1 MSPNTCQPSPA
12 LPCATAAARGRR
24 SVRAAGHRR
33 GFTLMEV
40 LIAAAVLSIGLLA
53 MAALQVVYITSST
66 TARDSTE
73 ATLVAEATIERLK
86 AEGVAWTSRAP
97 TLSAVNSPNLAL
109 SMDDTNRGTWTRL
122 NGGIPVNYT
131 GIDRSVP
138 GADVPRTNVNAKYC
152 VEVQSEWL
160 EINQSVSGQVR
171 VSWATDGGRGAGRPI
186 GTNGNCVGDLGGS
199 IYLGNVPNPDVNVI
213 YIPFVIRQYSL

>member
-1 MSPNTCQPSPA
+1 MFDHVYPPNPT
-12 LPCATAAARGRR
+12 LATAAAPNRR
-24 SVRAAGHRR
+24 RRHSVTPRQ

-97 TLSAVNSPNLAL
+97 TLSVATSPNLAL
-109 SMDDTNRGTWTRL
+109 SMDDTNRGRWTRL
-122 NGGIPVNYT
+122 NGGLPVNHT
-131 GIDRSVP
+131 GINRSVP
-138 GADVPRTNVNAKYC
+138 GGEVPRTEINAKYC
-152 VEVQSEWL
+152 VEVRADWL
-160 EINQSVSGQVR
+160 QQNLSLTGQVR
-171 VSWATDGGRGAGRPI
+171 VAWATDGGRGQGRPI
-186 GTNGNCVGDLGGS
+186 SANGSCVGDLGGA
-199 IYLGNVPNPDVNVI
+199 IYLGNVPNPDVNVV
-213 YIPFVIRQYSL
+213 YVPFAIRQYSL